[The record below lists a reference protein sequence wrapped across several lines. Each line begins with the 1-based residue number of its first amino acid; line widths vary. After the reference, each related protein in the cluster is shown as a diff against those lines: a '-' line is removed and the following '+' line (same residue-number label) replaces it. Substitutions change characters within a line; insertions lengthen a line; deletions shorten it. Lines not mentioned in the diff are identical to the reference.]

1 MERPCADST
10 LALKKTLFHPK
21 ANPIARLCFQ
31 TRIRWYEDI
40 EQRPI
45 VYLDESGFAVDAP
58 RTHGYSRKGAR
69 CYGQR
74 DWHEKGRLNAIGAI
88 IAFELITV
96 RLWECTIDADVFLA
110 WTKKALLPSVPDQ
123 SVIVMDNA
131 TFHKRSDIINAIN
144 AKGHIVEWLPPYSPD
159 LNPIEKKW
167 AQKKA
172 QRRQRRCTPM
182 ELFSSA

>member
-1 MERPCADST
+1 MS
-10 LALKKTLFHPK
+10 ALKKTLFHPR
-21 ANPIARLCFQ
+21 ADLVARVRFQ
-31 TRIRWYEDI
+31 TRIQWHE
-40 EQRPI
+40 EVEGRPI

-58 RTHGYSRKGAR
+58 RTHGYAHRGAR
-69 CYGQR
+69 CYGQK

-88 IAFELITV
+88 VAFELITV

-110 WTKKALLPSVPDQ
+110 WIKKALLPSLPDQ

-131 TFHKRSDIINAIN
+131 TFHKRSDIISAIES
-144 AKGHIVEWLPPYSPD
+144 KGHMIEWLPSYSPD

-167 AQKKA
+167 AQCKA